1 MNIFVIASVLVHA
14 IGAVQLPATSYKI
27 VQQHLPSQ
35 SQYTTYYP
43 NKPAFLQYAA
53 GLTSPYSSNA
63 QHSIFR

>member
-1 MNIFVIASVLVHA
+1 MNILVIASVLINA
-14 IGAVQLPATSYKI
+14 IGAVQHPPTSYKI

-43 NKPAFLQYAA
+43 SKPAFLQYSA
-53 GLTSPYSSNA
+53 GLTNPYVSNA